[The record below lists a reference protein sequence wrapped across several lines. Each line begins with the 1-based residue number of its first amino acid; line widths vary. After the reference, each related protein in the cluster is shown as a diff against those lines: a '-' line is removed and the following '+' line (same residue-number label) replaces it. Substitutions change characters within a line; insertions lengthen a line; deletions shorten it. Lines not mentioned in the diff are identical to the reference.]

1 MNSSPKSPVWGTKL
15 GFYLAA
21 VGSAFG
27 LGNLWRFPYV
37 AAENGGGAFVLLYL
51 ASAFLIG
58 LPFLIAEL
66 LFGKLSRSS
75 LLPAT
80 LKLIGER
87 HQVKNLSSD
96 SSKLKP
102 GLKST
107 FKTLAWTS
115 LLLNLLVLSYY
126 AVISGWVLHFLI
138 RILFGLLNLN
148 EFDGAQSL
156 EVLMKYGWLQVLLT
170 GLHLIVVGVVVA
182 KDLEQGLERWVGYA
196 MPIFAF
202 LLGLLV
208 YKSLSLDSSSQALR
222 FFLYP
227 DFSKLSISSL
237 AQAIGHVFFT
247 LSIGFGTMVTFG
259 SYLRDESYLPL
270 AGLRVC
276 TLDSV
281 ISVLAGIMIFPLII
295 MGNAQGIGPDLFFQT
310 VPKLFNSMSGGLWFG
325 VAFFLCLYL
334 ASLGASIGLLEAL
347 VANLRETKRIPRR
360 IGALWITVLCL
371 ATALVPA
378 LSSSLLSSVRLGSMG
393 LLEFWDV
400 LLINWVLPIVALFIS
415 QMVSWYLRQDL
426 VEQEF
431 FQTETGSSAQLY
443 SHWIFVLRFVASPII
458 LIALLLQG
466 FALISS

>member
-1 MNSSPKSPVWGTKL
+1 MSNSQQKSPIWGTRL

-75 LLPAT
+75 LMPAT
-80 LKLIGER
+80 MKLIGER
-87 HQVKNLSSD
+87 RQPAQFSTEAQSLPPAVK
-96 SSKLKP
+96 
-102 GLKST
+102 KS
-107 FKTLAWTS
+107 FKTLASAS
-115 LLLNLLVLSYY
+115 LLLNMLVLSYY

-138 RILFGLLNLN
+138 RIFFGLVQIT
-148 EFDGAQSL
+148 EFSGAESL

-170 GLHLIVVGVVVA
+170 GLHLIIVGFVVA
-182 KDLEQGLERWVGYA
+182 RDLEQGLEKWVGYA
-196 MPIFAF
+196 MPVFAF

-208 YKSLSLDSSSQALR
+208 YKSLTLDSATHALR

-227 DFSKLSISSL
+227 DFSKLTISSL

-276 TLDSV
+276 TLDSI
-281 ISVLAGIMIFPLII
+281 ISLLAGIMIFPLIL
-295 MGNAQGIGPDLFFQT
+295 MGDQKAVGPDLFFQMM
-310 VPKLFNSMSGGLWFG
+310 PQLFDSMTGGLWFG
-325 VAFFLCLYL
+325 AMFFLCLYL
-334 ASLGASIGLLEAL
+334 ASLGASIGLLETL
-347 VANLRETKRIPRR
+347 VANLRETKRVPRKSGTWMM
-360 IGALWITVLCL
+360 IGICL
-371 ATALVPA
+371 LVSLVPA
-378 LSSSLLSSVRLGSMG
+378 LSSNVLEFVRIGKRS

-415 QMVSWYLRQDL
+415 QMVSWRLRQDL
-426 VEQEF
+426 VKAEF
-431 FQTETGSSAQLY
+431 SQTETGSSVQLY
-443 SHWIFVLRFVASPII
+443 SHWIFVLRFIASPII
-458 LIALLLQG
+458 LIALFLQ
-466 FALISS
+466 AL

>member
-1 MNSSPKSPVWGTKL
+1 MSPNSQKSPVWGTRL

-75 LLPAT
+75 LMPAT

-87 HQVKNLSSD
+87 HQVSVFSDPKPMASS
-96 SSKLKP
+96 LKRA
-102 GLKST
+102 
-107 FKTLAWTS
+107 FKGLAWTS
-115 LLLNLLVLSYY
+115 LILNLLVLSYY

-138 RILFGLLNLN
+138 RISFGLLGLN
-148 EFDGAQSL
+148 EFNGEESL
-156 EVLMKYGWLQVLLT
+156 EVLMKYGWLQMLLT
-170 GLHLIVVGVVVA
+170 GLHLIVVCFVVA
-182 KDLEQGLERWVGYA
+182 KDLEQGLEKWVGYA

-208 YKSLSLDSSSQALR
+208 YKSLSLDSSADALR

-227 DFSKLSISSL
+227 DFSKLTISSL

-281 ISVLAGIMIFPLII
+281 ISILAGIMIFPLIL
-295 MGNAQGIGPDLFFQT
+295 MGDQKVIGPDLFFRT
-310 VPKLFNSMSGGLWFG
+310 VPQLFGSMNGGLWFG
-325 VAFFLCLYL
+325 VGFFLCLYL
-334 ASLGASIGLLEAL
+334 ASLGASIGLLETL
-347 VANLRETKRIPRR
+347 VANLRETRRIPRKS
-360 IGALWITVLCL
+360 GAIWLTLLCL
-371 ATALVPA
+371 VVALIPA
-378 LSSSLLSSVRLGSMG
+378 LSSNVLEFVRIGKRG

-400 LLINWVLPIVALFIS
+400 LLINWVLPIVALFVS
-415 QMVSWYLRQDL
+415 QMVSWRLKQDL
-426 VEQEF
+426 VEKEF
-431 FQTETGSSAQLY
+431 AQTQTGSSVQLY

-458 LIALLLQG
+458 LIALLLQAW
-466 FALISS
+466 ALI